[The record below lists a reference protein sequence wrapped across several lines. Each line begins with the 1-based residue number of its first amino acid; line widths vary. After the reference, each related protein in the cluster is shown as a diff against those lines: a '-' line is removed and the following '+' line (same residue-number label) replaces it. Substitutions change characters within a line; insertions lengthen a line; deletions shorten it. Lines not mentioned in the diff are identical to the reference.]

1 MTRFL
6 PVPRNILFQDASPT
20 RANQHKMQYHKANDI
35 PLRALYCSLLCRSQM
50 LMKAF
55 LRAVF
60 FGAKDNNV
68 SYTKT
73 GTGPCSHNHA
83 PVERGQ
89 KGGCIVHKYAS
100 VESLY
105 ECQKRDREALV
116 LASSLSCLHQLSR
129 LPMKVVCR

>member
-68 SYTKT
+68 SYTKKT
-73 GTGPCSHNHA
+73 QILVRTITRPLSA
-83 PVERGQ
+83 IKRAV
-89 KGGCIVHKYAS
+89 A
-100 VESLY
+100 LY
-105 ECQKRDREALV
+105 TNMLPLAACTK
-116 LASSLSCLHQLSR
+116 ASSGTER
-129 LPMKVVCR
+129 F